1 MLFSGRK
8 KASQQLEESE
18 GIRSASTKPRAGLL
32 IVAVDDD
39 ATSRMAIANTLE
51 AAGYR
56 VHAVSN
62 YSDWDVTRQ
71 NGEAPALL
79 VLDIMLSE
87 PRRGGYEILRTLR
100 KADRTTPVVM
110 LSSRNTP
117 SDEAFAKA
125 NQANAFVSKVQGEFD
140 HPEHGLV
147 ATVDRLLS
155 S

>member
-1 MLFSGRK
+1 MLFGGRWKAPQRTEEPEVKPTPRIRPRSG
-8 KASQQLEESE
+8 
-18 GIRSASTKPRAGLL
+18 PL
-32 IVAVDDD
+32 IMAVDDD
-39 ATSRMAIANTLE
+39 ATSRAAIINTLE

-62 YSDWDVTRQ
+62 YADWDAARQ
-71 NGEAPALL
+71 GGITPALV

-100 KADRTTPVVM
+100 KEDRTTPVVM

-140 HPEHGLV
+140 HPAHGLV